1 MEDSGDAS
9 LSVIFAG
16 SCFRR
21 QKGCNQHSRNMN
33 VYYCYSDISQKGRSQ
48 VAGRKS
54 PVVGFSSRHTSVPD
68 SYFTTPLDGRRPL
81 A

>member
-48 VAGRKS
+48 VASRRS
-54 PVVGFSSRHTSVPD
+54 LASSRHTSVPD
-68 SYFTTPLDGRRPL
+68 SYFTTPLALDGRRPL